1 MSLPY
6 QPDSPTSGRFR
17 AGPGRNSSKVEKL
30 TSMPSPPTPTKRIVG
45 MSARRLRVRSWCDSA
60 AVFRGW
66 RARAASSVNSTP
78 AARSMLASTDERL
91 CPECRFCRS
100 VSPRAL
106 KAIKIAAAPPASA
119 HARATGWCG
128 PERTSTSSAKRVGLM
143 AAPRARGT
151 TMASREPIGASL
163 SAFLPA
169 IPGGLNAEM
178 IGLDVANQGA
188 GLQRHPAEYLVIPQI
203 RRIAHSRTRRC
214 VYGTI
219 SLIATH
225 RRVSC
230 RNVCLSPSTSPSFQR
245 HTGAGRQSLLAQA
258 DTIQLPER
266 LRVHEG
272 ACHPTVRSY
281 FDLKNSLGD
290 L

>member
-6 QPDSPTSGRFR
+6 EPDSPTSGRFR
-17 AGPGRNSSKVEKL
+17 AGPAETAAKL
-30 TSMPSPPTPTKRIVG
+30 KTTSMPSPPTPTKRIVG

-119 HARATGWCG
+119 HARATGWCR
-128 PERTSTSSAKRVGLM
+128 PERTSTSSAKSVGLI

-151 TMASREPIGASL
+151 TMASSEPIGITL
-163 SAFLPA
+163 SALYRRFREVQCGNDRTGRGESESWPSTA
-169 IPGGLNAEM
+169 PGG
-178 IGLDVANQGA
+178 
-188 GLQRHPAEYLVIPQI
+188 
-203 RRIAHSRTRRC
+203 
-214 VYGTI
+214 I
-219 SLIATH
+219 SG
-225 RRVSC
+225 
-230 RNVCLSPSTSPSFQR
+230 NSTN
-245 HTGAGRQSLLAQA
+245 T
-258 DTIQLPER
+258 
-266 LRVHEG
+266 
-272 ACHPTVRSY
+272 
-281 FDLKNSLGD
+281 KNCT
-290 L
+290 